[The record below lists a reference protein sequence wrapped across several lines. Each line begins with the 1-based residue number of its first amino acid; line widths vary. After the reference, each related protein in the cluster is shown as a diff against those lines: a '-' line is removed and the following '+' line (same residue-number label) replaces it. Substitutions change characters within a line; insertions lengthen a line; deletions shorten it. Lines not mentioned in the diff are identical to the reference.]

1 MPSHTSRSDGSFQ
14 RNHWF
19 ASSRPHFP
27 FLHAFINHITHQN
40 QHDFERTVAGEE
52 VVQRSLNDFIHAT
65 LSGTRLVL
73 PVLPETLTPGDAA
86 KLRNRLTM
94 LSRQTGADPVLAQAN
109 LDTLLRS
116 FHAADAVGN
125 AFQPPPERLDEWN
138 VGKHADAFESA
149 WSSATS
155 TAAIPAAAAAAAQP
169 SSWAAEFIGASAAR
183 VLAPGTPQALEQ
195 AWTASSTAATTTTAT
210 EDAGL
215 ESAWE
220 DNARGAAAPAAA
232 NTEETA
238 EKLRLAAAGV
248 ATSAA
253 AQDSAVGATQFMQ
266 FMRDLGSGALRV
278 QGNAVVPGAEQQQH
292 STATSSAWSAEFAAA
307 LDADA
312 AFHEDGSA
320 AQDSWADEFVD
331 EGDAAAAATGPSTAA
346 AVAAAAAEEVLADA
360 AVPAETAAIGV
371 GYTFTAPAAN
381 TYVAHAQPFAKAQAL
396 FAAGATSEAVLA
408 CEAELLRAPRNAAAW
423 RLLGL
428 AQAQADS
435 DSQACAALGAA
446 HRLEPQNRE
455 TLMAL
460 GVALTNDLHREEA
473 VDALREWLARHPVYS
488 TLRAPPA
495 PELEEQV
502 LRAHSP
508 AGPQDA
514 EFRGMLDTLL
524 RNAETVALFSAAAR
538 TEQGRA
544 DADVHV
550 ALGLLHTLAY
560 SFAEAAEDFRAAV
573 ALRPRDAALWNK
585 LGATLAN
592 DGRSEDAV
600 AAYRRALE
608 LQPGYVRAHS
618 NMGIA
623 FLTANQPAEGARC
636 FLRALA
642 LDPAAEHLWDSLRLA
657 FHQLSRPDLV
667 DRITLHDPEYFRE
680 EFDF

>member
-1 MPSHTSRSDGSFQ
+1 M
-14 RNHWF
+14 
-19 ASSRPHFP
+19 
-27 FLHAFINHITHQN
+27 
-40 QHDFERTVAGEE
+40 AGEE

-155 TAAIPAAAAAAAQP
+155 AAAIPAAAAAAAQP

-220 DNARGAAAPAAA
+220 DSARGAAAPAAA

-331 EGDAAAAATGPSTAA
+331 EGDAAAAAATGPSTAA
-346 AVAAAAAEEVLADA
+346 AVAAAAAEEALADA

-573 ALRPRDAALWNK
+573 ALRPRDPALWNK

-657 FHQLSRPDLV
+657 FHQLNRPDLV
-667 DRITLHDPEYFRE
+667 DRITLHDPEYFRD